1 VNDPSRSVAVLGLLV
16 ATGLIAVL
24 AFVKSKE
31 RELDPSLGTP
41 EAPADTVDRAVDPE
55 STRPTGLPSAPG
67 PTERESAG
75 AEELAPTSSPEE
87 VVFERSTEFLEEF
100 WGPEWAELRDQ
111 LERERPHVLERH
123 ETLPL
128 TADLVPA
135 PLETLSAE
143 IQTRALETFDSERW
157 RRKRAWLED
166 AEAWPDA
173 PDRAFLE
180 SALNVGTS
188 KVSEETL
195 QSIAEVC
202 ARHELELEPAR
213 FEFFELARAVLAFE
227 LRSGGYRAWP
237 LVMVG
242 PGIDARHGGVADPA
256 PRGRNEVDISL
267 SLNGLWAVQTF
278 VWSDD
283 YPEVGRSSSRLEA
296 LGQARKAE
304 VTRLILA
311 R

>member
-1 VNDPSRSVAVLGLLV
+1 MNKPSRSVVVLGLLV
-16 ATGLIAVL
+16 STGMIAGF
-24 AFVKSKE
+24 AFLNSKE
-31 RELDPSLGTP
+31 QDPDPSLGSP
-41 EAPADTVDRAVDPE
+41 EVPARPLSLAGDPE
-55 STRPTGLPSAPG
+55 SAGPTGRPSAPSSTG
-67 PTERESAG
+67 REPEGTEEP
-75 AEELAPTSSPEE
+75 APDSSPDEF
-87 VVFERSTEFLEEF
+87 VFERSTEFLEEF
-100 WGPEWAELRDQ
+100 WGPDWAELRDL
-111 LERERPHVLERH
+111 LERERPHVLERY

-128 TADLVPA
+128 TTELVPA

-143 IQTRALETFDSERW
+143 IQARALETFDSERW

-180 SALNVGTS
+180 GALNVGTH
-188 KVSEETL
+188 KVSEERL
-195 QSIAEVC
+195 KSIVEVC
-202 ARHELELEPAR
+202 ARHEVELEPAR
-213 FEFFELARAVLAFE
+213 FEFFELARAALAFE

-237 LVMVG
+237 LIMVG
-242 PGIDARHGGVADPA
+242 PGIDARHGGVADSA
-256 PRGRNEVDISL
+256 ARGRNEVDISL

-278 VWSDD
+278 VWSGD
-283 YPEVGRSSSRLEA
+283 YPEVGRSSSRLKA